1 MLKILYNYSGDNMN
15 LIIGSHVS
23 FNNKKQLL
31 GSVEEALS
39 YDANTFMIYTGGAQS
54 TLRSEIND
62 ELTYEAYKLMIE
74 NNINPKN
81 IIVHAPYIVNLAN
94 RSDKNKYDF
103 YIDFFIKELERCKLL
118 GLDKIVLH
126 PGSAT
131 TCTKEEAINNIAH
144 GINLVFKSTKDTMI
158 LLEFMA
164 GKGTEVGTSI
174 EELKSIIDKIDD
186 KDRIGVCL
194 DTCHMNDA
202 GIDISLFDDF
212 LNDFDS
218 KIGINK
224 IKCIHIND
232 SMNNIGTHKDRH
244 ANIGYGTIG
253 FNNLLNVVYNP
264 RLEGIPMI
272 LETPYINRNQSDAYA
287 PYKMEIESIRKK
299 EFIDFINK

>member
-1 MLKILYNYSGDNMN
+1 MN

-31 GSVEEALS
+31 GSVEEAIS
-39 YDANTFMIYTGGAQS
+39 YNANTFMIYTGGAQS
-54 TLRSEIND
+54 TMRSVIND
-62 ELTYEAYKLMIE
+62 ELTYEGYKLMLE
-74 NNINPKN
+74 NNINAKN
-81 IIVHAPYIVNLAN
+81 VIVHAPYIVNLAN

-103 YIDFFIKELERCKLL
+103 YIDFFIKELDRCKTL

-131 TCTKEEAINNIAH
+131 TCTKEEAIENIAH
-144 GINLVFKSTKDTMI
+144 GINLVYKSTTNTMI
-158 LLEFMA
+158 LLEFMS

-174 EELKSIIDKIDD
+174 DELKAIIDKIED
-186 KDRIGVCL
+186 KNRIGVCL

-202 GIDISLFDDF
+202 GIDISKIDEF
-212 LNDFDS
+212 LDEFDS
-218 KIGINK
+218 KIGIDK
-224 IKCIHIND
+224 IKCFHIND
-232 SMNNIGTHKDRH
+232 SMNPIGSHKDRH

-253 FNNLLNVVYNP
+253 FNNLLNVVYNK
-264 RLEGIPMI
+264 RLEGIPFI